1 MASQPALKIDNQI
14 VLIPRVR
21 IRPFKDQPRTYFDPD
36 ALEELANSI
45 SEVGQLTP
53 VLVRRIDGDPEHDY
67 QLIAGQRRWHACEA
81 AGVALM
87 RAEIKDVKSEEEAY
101 LLSAVE
107 NFARLDLSDIE
118 TARTLKKVRDQQ
130 NWTADRLARAFGR
143 TRSWVTQRLQL
154 LTLHPGV
161 QAMMEPRPG
170 VPENQRITFS
180 FALRLAGI
188 RRDLQLDIARTVIE
202 RGMKLNQ
209 ATAFLK
215 RKMED
220 VGETGPDH
228 RPPPRKAYSRVI
240 SILGG
245 LSADLESFLQ
255 IVTDKD
261 VQAMVR
267 YRPEEDRQKLMAAIA
282 AARENLDTLETAIKK
297 ALGPHR

>member
-1 MASQPALKIDNQI
+1 MTPRPALTIDNQI

-21 IRPFKDQPRTYFDPD
+21 IRPFKDQPRTYFDPIP
-36 ALEELANSI
+36 LQELANSI
-45 SEVGQLTP
+45 AEVGQLTP
-53 VLVRRIDGDPEHDY
+53 VLVRPIEDDPEHDFE
-67 QLIAGQRRWHACEA
+67 LIAGQRRWHACEI
-81 AGVALM
+81 AGVAQM
-87 RAEIKDVKSEEEAY
+87 RAEIKHVKTAEESY

-130 NWTADRLARAFGR
+130 NWSNERLARAFGR
-143 TRSWVTQRLQL
+143 TRAWVTQRLQL
-154 LTLHPGV
+154 LGMHPDV
-161 QAMMEPRPG
+161 QAMMEPNI
-170 VPENQRITFS
+170 PEASRITFS
-180 FALRLAGI
+180 FAIRLASI
-188 RRDLQLDIARTVIE
+188 RYDLQPDIARTVVE

-220 VGETGPDH
+220 AGETGPDH

-255 IVTDKD
+255 IVTQKD
-261 VQAMVR
+261 VDAMVR
-267 YRPEEDRQKLMAAIA
+267 YRPAEDLEKLQEALAK
-282 AARENLDTLETAIKK
+282 ARENLTSLEVVVAK
-297 ALGPHR
+297 AMRSRR